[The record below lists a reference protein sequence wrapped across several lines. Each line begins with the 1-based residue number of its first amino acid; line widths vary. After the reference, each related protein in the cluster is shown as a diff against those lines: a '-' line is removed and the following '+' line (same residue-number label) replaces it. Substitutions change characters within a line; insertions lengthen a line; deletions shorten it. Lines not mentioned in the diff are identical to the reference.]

1 MLKPIVLSFRFLI
14 ILLTISLINV
24 PLKSHASADTV
35 SAIGQYDESNVFA
48 KILRKEIP
56 ATVIFESAHVLAF
69 EDIHPVKPVHIL
81 VIPKGKYRSIL
92 DFSEKASDIEITQL
106 IKALATIAKKMNIA
120 QSGFSIMNNSG
131 HDGGQT
137 VPHLHFHL
145 LGGEKVSWEQSLRHQ
160 KKDTG
165 N

>member
-1 MLKPIVLSFRFLI
+1 MLKSIVLFFTVLFLFSI
-14 ILLTISLINV
+14 IL
-24 PLKSHASADTV
+24 PLKSIAFGDTV
-35 SAIGQYDESNVFA
+35 SGIGQYDKNNVFA

-56 ATVIFESAHVLAF
+56 ATVVFESEHVLAF
-69 EDIHPVKPVHIL
+69 EDIHPIKPIHIL
-81 VIPKGKYRSIL
+81 VIPKGSYRSIL

-106 IKALATIAKKMNIA
+106 IKALGTIAKKMNIA
-120 QSGFSIMNNSG
+120 KSGFSIMSNSG

-145 LGGEKVSWEQSLRHQ
+145 LGGEKVAWEQSLRHQ
-160 KKDTG
+160 KKETG